1 MRMKAAIPFEQGKPR
16 PYAKTRPLVVEEV
29 EIDPPGPGEIM
40 IEVAAAGLCHSD
52 LSTIE
57 NQRPRPLPIVIGHE
71 GAGIVREVGAG
82 IGDLAPGDHV
92 ITVFA
97 SSCGNCRYCV
107 RGRPNICP
115 SGNSARAAGTLVTGT
130 RKLRR
135 LDGSPINHNSGLSLY
150 AQYAVVAR
158 RSAVKIGKDIPLD
171 DAAIFGCAV
180 MTGAGAVLNT
190 AALQAGEAVAV
201 VGLGG
206 VGMNALFAAVAAG
219 AERIV
224 AIDTSPAKLEL
235 AKQWGATD
243 VFLAGNE
250 DCAAAVREATDGG
263 LDTVIE
269 TAGTVPAMQLAIA
282 ITARGGSTI
291 SAGLPNVSASVSYL
305 HANMVSEERSIRGSY
320 MGSCVPERD
329 LPRLLGLYRRG
340 KLPVDRL
347 KTSSITFDQINEG
360 FDLLSDGVVL
370 RQMLRPHA

>member
-1 MRMKAAIPFEQGKPR
+1 MRMKAAILFEQGLPR
-16 PYAKTRPLVVEEV
+16 PYAKSRPMVVEEV

-71 GAGIVREVGAG
+71 GAGIVREVGPG
-82 IGDLAPGDHV
+82 ISDLKPGDHV

-130 RKLRR
+130 KKLRR
-135 LDGSPINHNSGLSLY
+135 LDGTPINHNSGLSLY

-190 AALQAGEAVAV
+190 ARLEAGEAVAV

-219 AERIV
+219 AERII
-224 AIDTSPAKLEL
+224 AIDTNPQKLEL

-250 DCAAAVREATDGG
+250 DCAAQVREATDGG

-269 TAGTVPAMQLAIA
+269 TAGSVPAMQLAIA

-291 SAGLPNVSASVSYL
+291 SAGLPNINAQVSYL

-340 KLPVDRL
+340 KLPVDKL
-347 KTSSITFDQINEG
+347 KTGHITFDQINEG
-360 FDLLSDGVVL
+360 FDLLSDGAVL
-370 RQMLRPHA
+370 RQMLRPNG